1 MKLMDSLNKYLLDQN
16 PAAARNNPYDMER
29 TLNDFLTNDTIQL
42 MNRVKNWEE
51 AIRRA
56 AQPLLNRRHIEES
69 YVDAVMENCRRNSD
83 YIMLGNRI
91 AIPHAKPEEG
101 VLKLGMS
108 LLNLKEPVEFP
119 NGQRMNL
126 ICFIAAE
133 DKEKHINPL
142 LQLRRLAEDESTVN
156 QIKKSRL

>member
-1 MKLMDSLNKYLLDQN
+1 
-16 PAAARNNPYDMER
+16 R
-29 TLNDFLTNDTIQL
+29 DTIL
-42 MNRVKNWEE
+42 LVDRVKTWEK

-56 AQPLLNRRHIEES
+56 AQPLLDSGNIKES

-101 VLKLGMS
+101 VLKLGMI
-108 LLNLKEPVEFP
+108 LLNLKEPIEFP
-119 NGQRMNL
+119 NGQRIHL

-133 DKEKHINPL
+133 DKEKHINAI
-142 LQLRRLAEDESTVN
+142 LQLRRLAEDKYTVN
-156 QIKKSRL
+156 QVKNANSEESNARIINTFVNEVI